1 MRSKRKHGP
10 SILDWAVAGQP
21 APGEAVSGD
30 GHLVQYFPGGALAA
44 AVDGVGHG
52 AEAAA
57 AAQVAVETLQ
67 ANAHQSVLPLV
78 TRCHEALRKT
88 RGVVI
93 TLASFN
99 AVDGTI
105 TWVGVGNVEGV
116 LLRADAKASP
126 AREHALLLGGVV
138 GLQLP
143 VLRGFVL
150 PVAAGDTLIL
160 ATDGIRSG
168 FDEGLP
174 LDLPPQQ
181 IADRIMGRYA
191 KGIDDALV
199 LVARYLGGAP

>member
-1 MRSKRKHGP
+1 MRSKGKRPP
-10 SILDWAVAGQP
+10 SILDWAVASQ
-21 APGEAVSGD
+21 ATPGEVVSGD
-30 GHLVQYFPGGALAA
+30 GHLVQEFPGGALAA

-52 AEAAA
+52 VEAAA

-67 ANAHQSVLPLV
+67 AHAHQSVLPLV
-78 TRCHEALRKT
+78 KRCHEALLKT
-88 RGVVI
+88 RGVVM

-99 AVDGTI
+99 AVDGTL

-116 LLRADAKASP
+116 LLRADPKASP

-143 VLRGFVL
+143 VLRGFVI
-150 PVAAGDTLIL
+150 PVAAGDTLMF

-174 LDLPPQQ
+174 PDLTPRQT
-181 IADRIMGRYA
+181 ADRIMGRNA
-191 KGIDDALV
+191 KGTDDALV

>member
-1 MRSKRKHGP
+1 M
-10 SILDWAVAGQP
+10 
-21 APGEAVSGD
+21 SGD
-30 GHLVQYFPGGALAA
+30 GHLVQEFPGGALAA

-57 AAQVAVETLQ
+57 AAQVAIETLQ
-67 ANAHQSVLPLV
+67 GHARQSVLPLV
-78 TRCHEALRKT
+78 QRCHEALLKT
-88 RGVVI
+88 RGAVM
-93 TLASFN
+93 TLASVN
-99 AVDGTI
+99 AADGTM

-143 VLRGFVL
+143 VLRGFVI
-150 PVAAGDTLIL
+150 PVTARDTLIF

-174 LDLPPQQ
+174 LDLPARQ
-181 IADRIMGRYA
+181 IADRIMGRFS
-191 KGIDDALV
+191 KGTDDALV

>member
-1 MRSKRKHGP
+1 M
-10 SILDWAVAGQP
+10 
-21 APGEAVSGD
+21 SGD
-30 GHLVQYFPGGALAA
+30 GHLVQEFPGGALAA

-57 AAQVAVETLQ
+57 AAQVAIETLQ
-67 ANAHQSVLPLV
+67 GHARQSVLPLV
-78 TRCHEALRKT
+78 QRCHEALLKT
-88 RGVVI
+88 RGAVM
-93 TLASFN
+93 TLASVN
-99 AVDGTI
+99 AADGTM

-126 AREHALLLGGVV
+126 PREHALLLGGVV

-143 VLRGFVL
+143 VLRGFVI
-150 PVAAGDTLIL
+150 PVAAGDTLIF

-174 LDLPPQQ
+174 LALPARQ
-181 IADRIMGRYA
+181 IADRIMGRFS
-191 KGIDDALV
+191 KGTDDALV